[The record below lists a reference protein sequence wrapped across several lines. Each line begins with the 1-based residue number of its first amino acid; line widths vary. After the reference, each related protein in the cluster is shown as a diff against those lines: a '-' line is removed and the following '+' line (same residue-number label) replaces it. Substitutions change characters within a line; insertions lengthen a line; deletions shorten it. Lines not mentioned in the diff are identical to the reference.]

1 VGGALEAGSVSVGGL
16 RAAAGAA
23 RSPAGQ
29 GAPGLGLAPQQQPPT
44 PWPARVVGG
53 PPSMGTGLWHR
64 GGPGLALLV
73 AWPPLRGLR
82 TPGFAKRGQPAHA
95 PSARARA
102 PHMPAHPPPL
112 QRLNHIV
119 RYTPVAARADGGHC
133 RSGVVA
139 CGSAI
144 TSHSVGPQM
153 HLRQRQRRHEPRRAH
168 SKWRAAQ
175 RATVACGM
183 LHVGGTAHTATTD
196 ISPARLKGACGGGR
210 RACRNTAVSSQRER
224 NGKSPPLRSIALRA
238 SA

>member
-1 VGGALEAGSVSVGGL
+1 
-16 RAAAGAA
+16 
-23 RSPAGQ
+23 
-29 GAPGLGLAPQQQPPT
+29 
-44 PWPARVVGG
+44 
-53 PPSMGTGLWHR
+53 
-64 GGPGLALLV
+64 
-73 AWPPLRGLR
+73 
-82 TPGFAKRGQPAHA
+82 
-95 PSARARA
+95 
-102 PHMPAHPPPL
+102 
-112 QRLNHIV
+112 
-119 RYTPVAARADGGHC
+119 
-133 RSGVVA
+133 
-139 CGSAI
+139 
-144 TSHSVGPQM
+144 M